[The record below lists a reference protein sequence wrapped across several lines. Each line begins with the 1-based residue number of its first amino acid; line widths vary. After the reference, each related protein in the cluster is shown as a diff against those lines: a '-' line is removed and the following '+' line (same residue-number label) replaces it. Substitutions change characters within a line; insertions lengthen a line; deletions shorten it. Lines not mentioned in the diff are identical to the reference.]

1 MTTVQEAGSRTGS
14 TGTKP
19 FIVSADCHVNE
30 PPDLWEKRIDEQYRH
45 RLPHREM
52 RNGEEWVVVE
62 GHRPVR
68 VRQLKLEGEDL
79 ERSKAGSRDPEER
92 RRDLERDGVDAEVIY
107 PNRGLL
113 MYTSPD
119 PGFQAA
125 MCRVWNDWAYEVF
138 QDHWDRMAP
147 TCAVAPIDVPTAVA
161 ELERCAKLGFRSVFM
176 PAQVAGKPYN
186 SPEYDPLWAAVQ
198 DCGIPISFHVGTGRD
213 PRTASGNGGAIIN
226 YAIHALGAAQEP
238 VAQLCSSGVLERF
251 PALRFVTV
259 EAGIGWVPWLLH
271 VLDEA
276 AHKHH
281 FWVRPQL
288 PMLPSE
294 YWRRQGYAT
303 FQDDPIGLRL
313 YREVGVDNMLWG
325 NDYPHHEGTWPHSQE
340 VIAATMGHLT
350 DEERAKVLG
359 LNAARLYGFTA
370 PGETAA

>member
-1 MTTVQEAGSRTGS
+1 MTTVEGVARTAVPQ
-14 TGTKP
+14 KAAA

-30 PPDLWEKRIDEQYRH
+30 PPDLWEQRIDAQYRP
-45 RLPHREM
+45 RLPHQEE
-52 RNGEEWVVVE
+52 RNGEKWVVVE

-68 VRQLKLEGEDL
+68 VAQLKLEGEDL
-79 ERSKAGSRDPEER
+79 ERSKAGSRDPDER
-92 RRDLERDGVDAEVIY
+92 LRDLTRDGVDAEVIY

-125 MCRVWNDWAYEVF
+125 MCRVWNDWSYETF
-138 QDHWDRMAP
+138 KDHWRRMAP
-147 TCAVAPIDVPTAVA
+147 VCAIAPLDVPSAIA

-186 SPEYDPLWAAVQ
+186 VSEYDPLWAAIQ
-198 DCGIPISFHVGTGRD
+198 DSGMPISFHVGTGRD

-251 PALRFVTV
+251 PTLRFVTV
-259 EAGIGWVPWLLH
+259 EAGIGWVAWLLH

-276 AHKHH
+276 ARKHH
-281 FWVRPQL
+281 FWVRPKL
-288 PMLPSE
+288 PLLPSE

-303 FQDDPIGLRL
+303 FQDDPIGLHL
-313 YREVGVDNMLWG
+313 LQYTGIDNLMWG

-340 VIAATMGHLT
+340 VIAETMKDLT
-350 DEERAKVLG
+350 DEQRAKVVG
-359 LNAARLYGFTA
+359 LTAATLYGFEVPAT
-370 PGETAA
+370 